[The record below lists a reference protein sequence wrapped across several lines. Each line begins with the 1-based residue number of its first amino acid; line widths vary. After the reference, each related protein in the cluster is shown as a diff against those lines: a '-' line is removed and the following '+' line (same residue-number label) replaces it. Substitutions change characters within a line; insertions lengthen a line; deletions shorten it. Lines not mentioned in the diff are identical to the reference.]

1 MLLLI
6 ISIITLLVGPVIYT
20 LVRKR
25 DIMLSLMDGFIFVAI
40 AGLVLLY
47 ILPDCFGNGGW
58 PTFLFTAMGLFGPT
72 LLERISRR
80 SARETHIVALGL
92 GIIGLGLHAIIDG
105 STLAHGSHGLSE
117 STHTYLP
124 LAVILHRLPVGL
136 TIWWLLRPSLGFK
149 VAAGILSLVAVATVG
164 GYSLGPLFLE
174 QLSTQGIS
182 WFQAFVAGSLMHV
195 VFHQPHLSGGKCGC
209 IKTTASNNQ
218 WEGMGALIGIGL
230 MFALI
235 SDSINHAETHILAE
249 GIKVFTILA
258 LESAPAL
265 LIAYLMAGLMNAYLP
280 RSSVTWMQK
289 GRPWTQSLKGMAIGL
304 PIPICSCGVVPLY
317 RTLVKS
323 GAPATAAMAF
333 LISTP
338 ELGLDAI
345 FLSIPLLGGEMAV
358 IRVIAAALVAFLVG
372 LFVGRTLK
380 SNLNLYRESGIHVSS
395 NPGLFKKLKKGM
407 KTGFGDL
414 VDHTAPWIIL
424 GLAIAALAEPF
435 LDSTWLSRIPANVDV
450 VIFALLGLPVYVCAS
465 GATPLVAVLLFNGI
479 SPGAALAFLLT
490 GPATNVTTFGVLS
503 QLHGRKTALAFSVSI
518 ISMSVVLGMLVNYL
532 YPSFVPVSLEG
543 LQQEASSPFR
553 VLSLIVLSTVFL
565 SSVFRRGPRQ
575 FVSEVFFQDTKVL
588 DLHPHYHH

>member
-1 MLLLI
+1 
-6 ISIITLLVGPVIYT
+6 
-20 LVRKR
+20 
-25 DIMLSLMDGFIFVAI
+25 
-40 AGLVLLY
+40 
-47 ILPDCFGNGGW
+47 
-58 PTFLFTAMGLFGPT
+58 
-72 LLERISRR
+72 
-80 SARETHIVALGL
+80 
-92 GIIGLGLHAIIDG
+92 
-105 STLAHGSHGLSE
+105 
-117 STHTYLP
+117 
-124 LAVILHRLPVGL
+124 
-136 TIWWLLRPSLGFK
+136 
-149 VAAGILSLVAVATVG
+149 
-164 GYSLGPLFLE
+164 
-174 QLSTQGIS
+174 
-182 WFQAFVAGSLMHV
+182 
-195 VFHQPHLSGGKCGC
+195 
-209 IKTTASNNQ
+209 
-218 WEGMGALIGIGL
+218 
-230 MFALI
+230 
-235 SDSINHAETHILAE
+235 
-249 GIKVFTILA
+249 
-258 LESAPAL
+258 
-265 LIAYLMAGLMNAYLP
+265 
-280 RSSVTWMQK
+280 
-289 GRPWTQSLKGMAIGL
+289 
-304 PIPICSCGVVPLY
+304 
-317 RTLVKS
+317 
-323 GAPATAAMAF
+323 MAF